1 MSMFERA
8 RAWLGSAIGRKA
20 DPTYAISAQFFNP
33 GAPVWS
39 SKDYRSYVSQGYRRC
54 GTVYTCINKIAGAAA
69 GIKWKLYT
77 DRSMSREITSHA
89 LLDLWRTPGPRMGT
103 GSFVEQCFGFWH
115 LSGNCYLYANR
126 PAKNAPP
133 VELWPLRP
141 DLMKIVAGQSDIGGY
156 VYGYGT
162 SRARDFDVEEIMHLK
177 FPAYDDEFYGLSP
190 IEVAMQLVDQQN
202 EGNAWNTALM
212 QNAGKPASVFFS
224 KGYLTLEQRTQ
235 VRQELLKRYSGKR
248 NAGMPMVLEADM
260 TWQSMAMSPYELDWL
275 QSRELNTREI
285 AAIFD
290 VAPELVGDSAGKTFA
305 NQKEAK
311 QALYTE
317 NTLPK
322 LDRYADHLNAWLVPM
337 YDDLKQMGAWFTYDK
352 KDIEVLAE
360 LYTAAQQA
368 ISEQADRM
376 WMNGEIDLYT
386 CQTLQ
391 GQKPDPN
398 GKGIYRL
405 GGILLRS
412 QDIATYAQQAL
423 QKPAA
428 PPMAVPESLLNQP
441 QPGAPPALPA
451 PGTSTTKPK
460 PGTTVTEV
468 PDESEDNTDE
478 KPPKKPASSG
488 GKTPATATDKHRL
501 ATTGISCKVLD
512 LATKAEKAA
521 YLAQVEEQRASWED
535 KAEQRLSTYFEQERK
550 AVVKTINAADHAAT
564 VEASLTPVLTKQQD
578 KLQAVL
584 VQLYQEIGADVGQQ
598 VLDQLHAAS
607 SQEDDDSEKSWS
619 YYGQKGAVRD
629 FINLFGQAT
638 LNYLLTMCGTK
649 VQQISTTTLAKLR
662 LELTEGVVA
671 GESIPQLARRIDS
684 LYLDQIIPNRSTTIA
699 RTEVIAASNF
709 GSHEAAKQSGLVLEK
724 VWLATGDHRT
734 RPDHA
739 EADGQQVGMD
749 EPFDVGGEQLL
760 YPGDTSLGA
769 SAREVCNCR
778 CTQYYARVPASEL
791 DDGSEG
797 EDDST
802 GDASEDAGKA
812 RRWDYESVRAFLE
825 VLV

>member
-1 MSMFERA
+1 MSMLDLA
-8 RAWLGSAIGRKA
+8 RDWLGSAIGRKS
-20 DPTYAISAQFFNP
+20 DPSYAISAQFFSP

-39 SKDYRSYVSQGYRRC
+39 SKDYRTYVSQGYRKC

-77 DRSMSREITSHA
+77 DQTMSREIKSHA

-103 GSFVEQCFGFWH
+103 GYFVEQCFGYWH

-126 PAKNAPP
+126 PSKNGPP

-141 DLMKIVAGQSDIGGY
+141 DLMKIVAGTTDIGGY

-162 SRARDFDVEEIMHLK
+162 SRARDFDIEEIMHLK
-177 FPAYDDEFYGLSP
+177 FPAYDDDFYGLSP

-311 QALYTE
+311 QSLYTE
-317 NTLPK
+317 NVLPK
-322 LDRYADHLNAWLVPM
+322 MDRYVGHLNSWLVPM
-337 YDDLKQMGAWFTYDK
+337 YDDLAQMGAWFCYDK

-441 QPGAPPALPA
+441 QPGQPALPA
-451 PGTSTTKPK
+451 PGTTTKPK

-468 PDESEDNTDE
+468 PDDEESDTDAQ
-478 KPPKKPASSG
+478 KPPKKPTSG
-488 GKTPATATDKHRL
+488 GKTPAPGKEKRRL
-501 ATTGISCKVLD
+501 ETPAGTKVLD
-512 LATKAEKAA
+512 LTTKAEKAA
-521 YLAQVEEQRASWED
+521 YLAQVEEQRASWEGE
-535 KAEQRLSTYFEQERK
+535 AEQRLSAYFDSERK
-550 AVVKTINAADHAAT
+550 AVVKAIKAGDHATT
-564 VEASLTPVLTKQQD
+564 VEASLTPLFTKQQE
-578 KLQAVL
+578 KFQAVL
-584 VQLYQEIGADVGQQ
+584 VKLYQEIGADVGQQ
-598 VLDQLHAAS
+598 VLDQLHAAQTSQKS
-607 SQEDDDSEKSWS
+607 SVQ
-619 YYGQKGAVRD
+619 D
-629 FINLFGQAT
+629 FLNLFGRAT
-638 LNYLLTMCGTK
+638 LLYLLGLCGTK
-649 VQQISTTTLAKLR
+649 VKQITDTTLLKLR
-662 LELTEGVVA
+662 LELAEGVVA
-671 GESIPQLARRIDS
+671 GESIPQLAKRVDS

-709 GSHEAAKQSGLVLEK
+709 GSHEAAKQSGLVLQK

-739 EADGQQVGMD
+739 EADGQQVGME

-778 CTQYYARVPASEL
+778 CTQYYARVPASDL
-791 DDGSEG
+791 DDSEG

-802 GDASEDAGKA
+802 SDESPDEGKA

>member
-1 MSMFERA
+1 MFEGVRN
-8 RAWLGSAIGRKA
+8 WLSDAIGRKS
-20 DPTYAISAQFFNP
+20 DPSYAISAQFFNP

-39 SKDYRSYVSQGYRRC
+39 SKDYRTYVSQGYRKC
-54 GTVYTCINKIAGAAA
+54 GTVYTCINKISSAAA

-77 DRSMSREITSHA
+77 DPSMSREITSHA

-103 GSFVEQCFGFWH
+103 GYFVEQCFGYWH

-133 VELWPLRP
+133 VELWPMRP
-141 DLMKIVAGQSDIGGY
+141 DLMKVVAGTTDIAGY

-162 SRARDFDVEEIMHLK
+162 NRARDFDVEEIMHLK
-177 FPAYDDEFYGLSP
+177 FPSYDDEFYGLSP

-311 QALYTE
+311 QSLYTE
-317 NTLPK
+317 NVLPK
-322 LDRYADHLNAWLVPM
+322 MDRYVGHLNSWLVPM
-337 YDDLKQMGAWFTYDK
+337 YDDLKQMGAWFCYDK

-386 CQTLQ
+386 AQQMQ

-412 QDIATYAQQAL
+412 KDFDTYAQQAL

-428 PPMAVPESLLNQP
+428 PPAPIPESLLNQP
-441 QPGAPPALPA
+441 LPGQPALPA
-451 PGTSTTKPK
+451 PGTTTKPK

-468 PDESEDNTDE
+468 PDEEESDTNDQ
-478 KPPKKPASSG
+478 KPPKKPASG
-488 GKTPATATDKHRL
+488 GKTPAPGKEKRRH
-501 ATTGISCKVLD
+501 TTNAGTKVLD
-512 LATKAEKAA
+512 LTTKAEKAA
-521 YLAQVEEQRASWED
+521 YLAQVEEQRASWEE
-535 KAEQRLSTYFEQERK
+535 KAESRLSAYFEQERK
-550 AVVKTINAADHAAT
+550 AVVKTIKAGDHAAT
-564 VEASLTPVLTKQQD
+564 VEASLAPLFAKQQD

-584 VQLYQEIGADVGQQ
+584 VQLYQEIGTDVGQH
-598 VLDQLHAAS
+598 VLDQLHAATQ
-607 SQEDDDSEKSWS
+607 SQDDESEKSWS
-619 YYGQKGAVRD
+619 YYGQKGAVQD
-629 FINLFGQAT
+629 FLNLFGRAT
-638 LNYLLTMCGTK
+638 LLYLLGICGTK
-649 VQQISTTTLAKLR
+649 VQQITDTTLLKLR
-662 LELTEGVVA
+662 LELAEGVVA
-671 GESIPQLARRIDS
+671 GESIPQLASRVDS
-684 LYLDQIIPNRSTTIA
+684 LYLDQIIPNRSTVIA

-709 GSHEAAKQSGLVLEK
+709 GSHEAAKQSGLVLQK

-739 EADGQQVGMD
+739 EADGQQVGME

-769 SAREVCNCR
+769 SAKETVQCR
-778 CTQYYARVPASEL
+778 CTQYYARVPASDL
-791 DDGSEG
+791 DGSDSEDEG
-797 EDDST
+797 DNADDES
-802 GDASEDAGKA
+802 ADAGKA